1 MQWAL
6 HVAASGGFW
15 LVFRSSKEPMWR
27 PTLTRST
34 VQDRPQEDH
43 LRERLGALLADF
55 AVNAALVTAAGAVIA
70 YTTGNIVE
78 ETGVSKTV
86 AGAVLSGV
94 ATSLPERVTTVA
106 AVRRGALTL
115 AVSDIVGGNFF
126 DVLFVFAADI
136 VYLRGSL
143 YHAIGVGTREAFLT
157 VLAIMLNVVL
167 LLGLLYRQRSG
178 PANIGFESVLMLV
191 LYVGGL
197 LVLAFLL

>member
-78 ETGVSKTV
+78 ETG
-86 AGAVLSGV
+86 G
-94 ATSLPERVTTVA
+94 ERD
-106 AVRRGALTL
+106 RRGSGAL
-115 AVSDIVGGNFF
+115 
-126 DVLFVFAADI
+126 
-136 VYLRGSL
+136 GSRHL
-143 YHAIGVGTREAFLT
+143 
-157 VLAIMLNVVL
+157 
-167 LLGLLYRQRSG
+167 
-178 PANIGFESVLMLV
+178 PA
-191 LYVGGL
+191 
-197 LVLAFLL
+197 